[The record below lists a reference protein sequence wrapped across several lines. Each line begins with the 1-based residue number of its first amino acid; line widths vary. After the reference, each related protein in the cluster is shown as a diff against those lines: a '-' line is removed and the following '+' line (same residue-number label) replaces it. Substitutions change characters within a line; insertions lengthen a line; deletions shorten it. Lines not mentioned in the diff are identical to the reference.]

1 MDGPEAIRH
10 NPRKKREARETIATR
25 EYKKGKYG
33 NIFPTSKAERHPRK
47 NRINPETR
55 RWRKFR
61 IARI

>member
-55 RWRKFR
+55 R
-61 IARI
+61 